1 MNIDKLLIII
11 ILIII
16 IFIIIFNH
24 KYEHLTES
32 NDKST
37 TLDALNNITDLISKD
52 KITSKDL
59 EITNNATI
67 NNNIKSKSGN
77 IDNLTSKELTI
88 DKINVNNLNVK
99 DLNVSNNLINKNFT
113 YFYDDNAT
121 VNLIQIENPPY
132 DIKITANIYGI
143 IDNNK
148 NIAIISSNYFSFNPI
163 RKKWIAIKEI
173 ILNSYNI
180 ILKPINQIGPMGNIW
195 SYRHQGDN
203 WNGMTD
209 FDSANHFVLEKY
221 TNSYIT
227 EPVYFITLDNT
238 GSNDYGPSKWYIRI
252 DTATFNIKKN
262 K

>member
-37 TLDALNNITDLISKD
+37 TLDALNNITNLINDD

-67 NNNIKSKSGN
+67 NNNIKSKTGN
-77 IDNLTSKELTI
+77 IDNLTSKELNI

-113 YFYDDNAT
+113 YFYDDKASINFMEYM
-121 VNLIQIENPPY
+121 NNN
-132 DIKITANIYGI
+132 KILTIDNVEIFGI
-143 IDNNK
+143 INNNNK
-148 NIAIISSNYFSFNPI
+148 TAIISSYYFTMTPS
-163 RKKWIAIKEI
+163 KETGLGIKEI
-173 ILNSYNI
+173 ILKSYNDI
-180 ILKPINQIGPMGNIW
+180 TLIPDTSKKLPMGNVH
-195 SYRHQGDN
+195 YYEHQADN
-203 WNGMTD
+203 WNGMLD
-209 FDSANHFVLEKY
+209 FYGGTHHFVLVNY
-221 TNSYIT
+221 SNNTYRIT
-227 EPVYFITLDNT
+227 EESTTQLHFSSGKKYMKLD
-238 GSNDYGPSKWYIRI
+238 SVFFK
-252 DTATFNIKKN
+252 IK
-262 K
+262 